1 MEMQQV
7 RYFIAV
13 ARTLNFTRA
22 AEECNVTQPAL
33 TRAIKL
39 LEYELGGD
47 LIRRE
52 GRHSHLTELGNK
64 MLPMLR
70 QCHEAALAA
79 KSLAKAV
86 SKGEASMLSI
96 AVARSLDS
104 ALVMGPLQE
113 LYPAFPGIQIKLKR
127 GNATEIAA
135 MLKSGEI
142 DIALGGPLGES
153 WDRLEA
159 WPMFSE
165 SFDLIVGA
173 DHVLAMR
180 NAVELD
186 VELIREEQF
195 LLLSGVDLTDY
206 ERERLGVAGVNL
218 ESAHEVDSDRDLE
231 AMVTAGIGIAVAP
244 EHVLRGQ
251 TVRHLGLTGLDV
263 QRTIAVYTVAG
274 RLRSREVTAL
284 FNLLRGK
291 DWSASQSELRRAS

>member
-13 ARTLNFTRA
+13 AKTLNFTRA

-52 GRHSHLTELGNK
+52 GRHTHLTELGNK
-64 MLPMLR
+64 MFPMLR

-86 SKGEASMLSI
+86 SKGEVSTLSI

-104 ALVMGPLQE
+104 TLIMGPLQE
-113 LYPAFPGIQIKLKR
+113 LYPAFPGIQIKIKR
-127 GNATEIAA
+127 GNGMEIAV
-135 MLKSGEI
+135 MLKSGEA
-142 DIALGGPLGES
+142 DLAMGGPLGVT

-165 SFDLIVGA
+165 SFDLVVGTGHPFA
-173 DHVLAMR
+173 LN
-180 NAVELD
+180 NAVEID

-195 LLLSGVDLTDY
+195 LLLSGADLTDY
-206 ERERLGVAGVNL
+206 ELERLGAVGINL
-218 ESAHEVDSDRDLE
+218 SSAHEVDSDRDME
-231 AMVTAGIGIAVAP
+231 ALVSAGLGIGVAP
-244 EHVLRGQ
+244 THALRCDGVQ
-251 TVRHLGLTGLDV
+251 HFNLPELDV
-263 QRTIAVYTVAG
+263 QRTVAVYTVAG
-274 RLRSREVTAL
+274 RPRSREVSSL
-284 FNLLRGK
+284 LNLLRGK
-291 DWSASQSELRRAS
+291 DWGLS

>member
-13 ARTLNFTRA
+13 AKNLNFTRA
-22 AEECNVTQPAL
+22 AEDCNVTQPAL

-52 GRHSHLTELGNK
+52 GRHTHLTDLGHR

-79 KSLAKAV
+79 KALAKV
-86 SKGEASMLSI
+86 VTKGDVATLSI

-113 LYPAFPGIQIKLKR
+113 MYPAFPGIQIKLKR
-127 GNATEIAA
+127 GSASEIAH
-135 MLKSGEI
+135 MLKSGDV
-142 DIALGGPLGES
+142 DIAMGGPLGET

-159 WPMFSE
+159 WPMFTE
-165 SFDLIVGA
+165 SFDLVVSTS
-173 DHVLAMR
+173 HPLAKDR
-180 NAVELD
+180 AIDLD

-195 LLLSGVDLTDY
+195 LLLSGADLTDY
-206 ERERLGVAGVNL
+206 ELERFGASGVNL
-218 ESAHEVDSDRDLE
+218 SGAHEVDSSRDME
-231 AMVTAGIGIAVAP
+231 ALVSAGFGIAVAP
-244 EHVLRGQ
+244 THALR
-251 TVRHLGLTGLDV
+251 TEAVHHLNLSGLDV
-263 QRTIAVYTVAG
+263 QRTVAVYAVAG
-274 RLRSREVTAL
+274 RQKSRETSAL
-284 FNLLRGK
+284 LSLLRVK
-291 DWSASQSELRRAS
+291 DWR